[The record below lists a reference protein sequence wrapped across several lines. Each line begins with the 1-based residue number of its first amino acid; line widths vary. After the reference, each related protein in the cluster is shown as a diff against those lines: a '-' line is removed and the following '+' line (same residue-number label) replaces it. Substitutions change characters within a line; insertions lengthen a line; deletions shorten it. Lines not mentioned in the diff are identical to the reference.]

1 MGIWAAMNKS
11 VAADLSLLLVV
22 IIWGSTFVIVQDAI
36 AFLSP
41 FSFNAVRFLIAAL
54 ALCLFYIAFVKK
66 SKSHFTANSL
76 KSGFIIGFWLF
87 LGYAFQTVGLL
98 YTTPAKAGFI
108 TGLSVILVPLFAF
121 ILMKQHL
128 GKFAIAGVIS
138 ATAGLYM
145 LTLLQT
151 ASFGKGDF
159 LVLLCAV
166 SFAMHI
172 LMTEKYAKTV
182 HAVPLTILQLAT
194 VSLLSFISSFL
205 FEKPGQMYRMDVLL
219 KDEVLYAL
227 LITSILATAF
237 AFLAQTYFQVY
248 TSATRVAMIFAL
260 EPVFAAIT
268 SYFMAGERFTVS
280 MVYGGLL
287 ILLGIIL
294 AEWPSIK
301 ATEKAG

>member
-1 MGIWAAMNKS
+1 
-11 VAADLSLLLVV
+11 
-22 IIWGSTFVIVQDAI
+22 
-36 AFLSP
+36 
-41 FSFNAVRFLIAAL
+41 
-54 ALCLFYIAFVKK
+54 
-66 SKSHFTANSL
+66 
-76 KSGFIIGFWLF
+76 
-87 LGYAFQTVGLL
+87 
-98 YTTPAKAGFI
+98 
-108 TGLSVILVPLFAF
+108 
-121 ILMKQHL
+121 MKQHL
-128 GKFAIAGVIS
+128 GKFAVAGVIS

-172 LMTEKYAKTV
+172 IMTEKYAKTV

-205 FEKPGQMYRMDVLL
+205 FEKPRQMYRIDVLL

-268 SYFMAGERFTVS
+268 SYFLTGERFTVS
-280 MVYGGLL
+280 MLYGGLL

-294 AEWPSIK
+294 AEWPS
-301 ATEKAG
+301 AEASEKAG